1 MARKDCYVVLA
12 FHAHEPWWDLPVHIL
27 ETVDDDDMRRSIP
40 PENWV
45 RKRAQQGRDVYGRL
59 IDVGRRLGAPVCLE
73 ATNELLMQLE
83 ECAPQ
88 TYQALRDGFR
98 DGALHPV
105 YGGAHH
111 AHCALL
117 DVDELADELR
127 LNQEFLHDVMG
138 APRPR
143 YRGAFPMEGSI
154 DARMQEAFVR
164 AGIQYLIF
172 PNLSPRK
179 ARYEIEDGGDGLYLP
194 FRLTSGIVGLP
205 RHFPV
210 SQDIWRPITKWKPK
224 GLVLQGYILGKY
236 WVFDEEYR
244 NQRYVQ
250 FPITREQAVA
260 EYRGTLERALAEA
273 PDGGLIVYIQD
284 LELMDYGEEALDIL
298 EEAWQTASVP
308 DVAAHIVTPDE
319 YLDRTGGLEQQL
331 PSMRFFQVSW
341 APEIR
346 PVLRCDGHYPPLDAG
361 PIGGYDFD
369 LEVFR
374 RWPFIY
380 WEWGRFHVEVFNSLL
395 RAFGYPLVVPL
406 PAAEWRE
413 RGYRYHGL
421 DRGERLALHSR
432 SMKQADNW
440 GWQPDEDRQKRPY
453 LHGHRIAE
461 MLLEDLDNP
470 ERAGVA
476 RSRFQP
482 LTDRSLAGL
491 ARLPEL
497 FIDQRVAYLRAGI
510 ERLGARAGE
519 HAGWAHHHV
528 DRAEG
533 RRREAAGAIERARAA
548 NQGLAGTAPSYP
560 LDPLRTLLEALRDHC
575 RHIFLATDEIQRA
588 WGSIAD
594 QEGMVI
600 EMYGYLYD
608 LYPPLFP
615 QLLRELAT
623 AGELDM
629 VDDPPLG

>member
-1 MARKDCYVVLA
+1 VAPKDVSVILA
-12 FHAHEPWWDLPVHIL
+12 FHAHEPWWDLPAHVL
-27 ETVDDDDMRRSIP
+27 ETVDDEEMRRSIP
-40 PENWV
+40 AENWV
-45 RKRAQQGRDVYGRL
+45 RKRAQQGRDVYTQL
-59 IDVGRRLGAPVCLE
+59 IDVGNRLGAPMCLE
-73 ATNELLMQLE
+73 ATNELLMQIE
-83 ECAPQ
+83 ECAPR
-88 TYQALRDGFR
+88 TYRALRDGFR
-98 DGALHPV
+98 DGALYPV

-111 AHCALL
+111 AHCTLL
-117 DVDELADELR
+117 SVDELADELR
-127 LNQEFLHDVMG
+127 LNQEFLHDVLG
-138 APRPR
+138 APQPR

-164 AGIQYLIF
+164 TGIQYLIF

-179 ARYEIEDGGDGLYLP
+179 ARYEIDGDGAIPYRP

-210 SQDIWRPITKWKPK
+210 SQDIWRPITKWKPR

-260 EYRGTLERALAEA
+260 EYRGTLEHALAEA

-284 LELMDYGEEALDIL
+284 LELMDYGEQALEIL

-308 DVAAHIVTPDE
+308 DVAAHIVTPDQ
-319 YLDRTGGLEQQL
+319 YLDRTGGLQQPL
-331 PSMRFFQVSW
+331 PAMRFFQVSW

-346 PVLRCDGHYPPLDAG
+346 PVLRCDGHYPPLNAG
-361 PIGGYDFD
+361 PIRGYDFD
-369 LEVFR
+369 IEVFR

-380 WEWGRFHVEVFNSLL
+380 WEWGRFHVDVFNSLL
-395 RAFGYPLVVPL
+395 DGFGYPLVAPL
-406 PAAEWRE
+406 SAAEWRE

-461 MLLEDLDNP
+461 LLLEDLQDP
-470 ERAGVA
+470 KRAEGAVSMF
-476 RSRFQP
+476 RP
-482 LTDRSLAGL
+482 LEERSLAGL

-497 FIDQRVAYLRAGI
+497 FIDQRIAYLRSGI

-519 HAGWAHHHV
+519 HAGWARSHL
-528 DRAEG
+528 DRAEE
-533 RRREAAGAIERARAA
+533 RRREAAEAIARAQAA
-548 NQGLAGTAPSYP
+548 NGRLGSDPLGALRDLLAG
-560 LDPLRTLLEALRDHC
+560 LRDHC
-575 RHIFLATDEIQRA
+575 RDVFLATDEIQRA
-588 WGSIAD
+588 WGSVAD
-594 QEGMVI
+594 RDGLVI

-615 QLLRELAT
+615 KLLRELAPPE
-623 AGELDM
+623 ELAM
-629 VDDPPLG
+629 VENPPLS

>member
-1 MARKDCYVVLA
+1 MAHKDVFVVLA

-27 ETVDDDDMRRSIP
+27 ETVDDAEMRRSIP

-45 RKRAQQGRDVYGRL
+45 RKRAEQGRDVYSQL
-59 IDVGRRLGAPVCLE
+59 IDVAKRLDAPMCLE
-73 ATNELLMQLE
+73 ATNELLMQIE
-83 ECAPQ
+83 EFAPQ
-88 TYQALRDGFR
+88 TYRALRDGFR
-98 DGALHPV
+98 DGALYPV

-111 AHCALL
+111 AHCTLL
-117 DVDELADELR
+117 TIDELADELR
-127 LNQEFLHDVMG
+127 LNQEYLHDVLG
-138 APRPR
+138 APQPR

-154 DARMQEAFVR
+154 DARKQEAFVR
-164 AGIQYLIF
+164 AGVQYVIF

-179 ARYEIEDGGDGLYLP
+179 ARYEIEGGDDIPYRP
-194 FRLTSGIVGLP
+194 FRLTSGVVGLP

-224 GLVLQGYILGKY
+224 GLVLQGYVLGKY

-244 NQRYVQ
+244 NHRYVQ

-260 EYRGTLERALAEA
+260 EYRGSLERALAEA
-273 PDGGLIVYIQD
+273 PDGGLITYIQD
-284 LELMDYGEEALDIL
+284 LELMDYGEEALEII
-298 EEAWQTASVP
+298 EEAWRTASVP
-308 DVAAHIVTPDE
+308 DVAAHIVTPDDYFE
-319 YLDRTGGLEQQL
+319 RTGGIDQPL

-361 PIGGYDFD
+361 PIDGYDFD

-380 WEWGRFHVEVFNSLL
+380 WEWGRFHVDVLDSFL

-406 PAAEWRE
+406 TAAEWRE
-413 RGYRYHGL
+413 RGYGYHKL

-461 MLLEDLDNP
+461 MLLEDLGDAARGEP
-470 ERAGVA
+470 VQVA
-476 RSRFQP
+476 FGP
-482 LTDRSLAGL
+482 LEETSLAGL
-491 ARLPEL
+491 AQLPEL
-497 FIDQRVAYLRAGI
+497 FVGQRVAYLRRGI
-510 ERLGARAGE
+510 ERLGERAGE
-519 HAGWAHHHV
+519 HAGWAHHHLE
-528 DRAEG
+528 RAEE
-533 RRREAAGAIERARAA
+533 RRREAGEAVGRARAA
-548 NQGLAGTAPSYP
+548 NQRLASAVPPYAIE
-560 LDPLRTLLEALRDHC
+560 PLRELLEALRDHC
-575 RHIFLATDEIQRA
+575 RHVFLALDEIQRA
-588 WGSIAD
+588 WGSVAD
-594 QEGMVI
+594 REGLVI

-615 QLLRELAT
+615 QLLRELA
-623 AGELDM
+623 APDELAL
-629 VDDPPLG
+629 VQDPPLS